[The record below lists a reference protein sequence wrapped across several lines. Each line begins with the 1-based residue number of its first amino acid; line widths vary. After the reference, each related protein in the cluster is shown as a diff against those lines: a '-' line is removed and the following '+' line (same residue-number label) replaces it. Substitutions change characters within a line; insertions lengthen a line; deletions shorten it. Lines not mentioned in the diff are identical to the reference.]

1 MTPGSAGR
9 LPVHT
14 GVVRQAVRVGRVGR
28 GYLGQH
34 GLGKVNVSHTVVIE
48 NVIITQVATRRMV
61 C

>member
-1 MTPGSAGR
+1 M
-9 LPVHT
+9 
-14 GVVRQAVRVGRVGR
+14 GRVGR

-48 NVIITQVATRRMV
+48 NVIITQVATQRMV